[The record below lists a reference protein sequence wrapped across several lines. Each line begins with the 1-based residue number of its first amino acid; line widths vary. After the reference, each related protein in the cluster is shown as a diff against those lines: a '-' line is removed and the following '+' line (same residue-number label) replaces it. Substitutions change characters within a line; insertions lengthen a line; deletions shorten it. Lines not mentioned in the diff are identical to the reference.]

1 MRKERNC
8 LMKGNRFKGKLVKS
22 IKDVNGRFYDF
33 SISSKIR
40 QILAH
45 WGYELVEDDLLCC
58 FFFSFKMSYYL
69 FNRQELLQ
77 KAKDRYHK

>member
-1 MRKERNC
+1 
-8 LMKGNRFKGKLVKS
+8 MKGNRFKGKLVKS

-45 WGYELVEDDLLCC
+45 WGYELVEDDLLCFC
-58 FFFSFKMSYYL
+58 FFFI
-69 FNRQELLQ
+69 
-77 KAKDRYHK
+77 